1 MQIER
6 GERGVE
12 VRRRGSAAVWEGEL
26 PFDTI
31 LSDGVKEVSSGE
43 GDTLRREALQRNDS
57 WGCGQVI
64 SCSPEQPRWR
74 TELELCRCESFDD
87 DHWATALGTAPQRVS
102 SWSGRGFGFSSRW
115 N

>member
-1 MQIER
+1 MQIEW

-12 VRRRGSAAVWEGEL
+12 VRRRGSAGVCEGEL
-26 PFDTI
+26 RFDAI
-31 LSDGVKEVSSGE
+31 LSDGVKKVSSGE
-43 GDTLRREALQRNDS
+43 GDTLRREALQGNGS

-64 SCSPEQPRWR
+64 SCSHEQARWR
-74 TELELCRCESFDD
+74 TEWELCRGESFDD
-87 DHWATALGTAPQRVS
+87 EHWPTALGTAPQRVS